1 MIAVGID
8 VSKSKSTVAI
18 LNSDGTPLARPFNM
32 AHTLPEMNSFIER
45 LRAFDAPVTI
55 LMEYTGHYHYPVLK
69 KLQAEGFP
77 VCLINPYQMK
87 KYGDVEIHKAKT
99 DRKDAVRIATYA
111 LENLSTVSGTA
122 EFNDEI
128 VELERVQV
136 GNIRRRTIKDP
147 KTDIGRHILI

>member
-18 LNSDGTPLARPFNM
+18 LNSDGTPLAHPFNM
-32 AHTLPEMNSFIER
+32 AHTLPEMNSFVER
-45 LRAFDAPVTI
+45 LRSLDAPVTI

-99 DRKDAVRIATYA
+99 DRKDAVRIAT
-111 LENLSTVSGTA
+111 
-122 EFNDEI
+122 
-128 VELERVQV
+128 
-136 GNIRRRTIKDP
+136 
-147 KTDIGRHILI
+147 